1 MMKNQISTYVVLLL
15 VLLCSQVAWA
25 TQMIFPGESWEETSP
40 ESQNVDSVKLK
51 IAVSYLLDHSGRNG
65 VKRLFII
72 RNGRVIWKGAEANL
86 RQRVWSVTKAFTSTA
101 HGLLIEDGKCS
112 LETLAKDYNP
122 KDLAEYY
129 PNVTLRHFATMT
141 SGYDGIGGSYDFDEQ
156 GRGDQNALVNPL
168 PPFFVPGTK
177 YQYWDE
183 ATQQYGCVLTKI
195 AGEPLHE
202 FLKRRIFRPIG
213 ISGTDWEPDS
223 TGKVPNWTGGLVISA
238 SDLARFGHL
247 FLNKG
252 NWAGKQLVLASWV
265 KEAISVQVPPSIPNA
280 LASSG
285 RKGSGVYGYHWWPNG
300 ITPSGKRR
308 WPNAPLCTYSRS
320 GYNNNDLFVIPA
332 WNMVIVRLGLDQR
345 EDEITVAEY
354 NVFLKKIGEAIL
366 DPVVEGERKIWHPL
380 TVNFRGPMS
389 SENDES
395 PNPFLDYRLE
405 MLFKGPNGRK
415 YNVPGFFAGDGH
427 GGSTG
432 NVWRV
437 HFTPDA
443 AGQWSFRSSF
453 RKGKHVAVSLKSDA
467 GEPGEINGQ
476 NGEFEVAERISEAP
490 GFLRKGKLAYVAGKF
505 YLKTLG
511 DNKYWIKGGIDSP
524 EDFLAYGGFD
534 NTRSGSRFGVKKY
547 AKHVCDWKPGD
558 PDWGDGKGMGIIG
571 ALNYLAEQHV
581 NLIYF
586 LPMNIGGDGQNVW
599 PFAGEI
605 NPKGDPAND
614 NIHYDISKLRQWE
627 IVFSHAQAKGI
638 VLHFVFNEAEKNNK
652 LELGGKDLTTKR
664 KLFYR
669 EMIARFGHHNALIWN
684 LCEEYNIGL
693 DLGPQSIKEFVSYIA
708 QLDPYD
714 HPITVHHAKDAVE
727 AWEPFFGNELFSITS
742 IQIGRKDI
750 EPVVET
756 FRRLT
761 REAGR
766 ALPIAV
772 DEFTV
777 TTGDKQWIP
786 VDDSIALR
794 KEKLWPAYLSG
805 GQVEFIVAELLETE
819 DFRKYDSL
827 WKYIW
832 YARRFMERYLP
843 FWEMEPADEL
853 LTGESVYLGKTCS
866 HDGQVFAKKD
876 QCYAIYLPIS
886 NKTGVLDLSGAT
898 GQFVKRWYNPRTG
911 KFVGDRENVE
921 SGSKVKI
928 GPVPRHSNQDW
939 VVLVSKH
946 KRSRQSTYSS
956 L

>member
-1 MMKNQISTYVVLLL
+1 MKNRISTSIVLLL
-15 VLLCSQVAWA
+15 VLLSSQVAW
-25 TQMIFPGESWEETSP
+25 TGQMVFPGTVWEEASP
-40 ESQNVDSVKLK
+40 ESQNIDSVKLK

-65 VKRLFII
+65 VKRLVII
-72 RNGRVIWKGAEANL
+72 RNGRVIWKGAEAN
-86 RQRVWSVTKAFTSTA
+86 RKQRVWSVTKAFTSTA
-101 HGLLIEDGKCS
+101 HGLLIEDGKCT

-122 KDLAEYY
+122 KDLVEYY

-141 SGYDGIGGSYDFDEQ
+141 SGYDGVGGSYDFDEQ
-156 GRGDQNALVNPL
+156 RRGDQNALVGPL

-183 ATQQYGCVLTKI
+183 ATQQYGYVLTHI
-195 AGEPLHE
+195 AGEPLHKYLE
-202 FLKRRIFRPIG
+202 RRIFKPIG
-213 ISGTDWEPDS
+213 ISETQWHPDS
-223 TGKVPNWTGGLVISA
+223 TDKVPNWTGGLVISA
-238 SDLARFGHL
+238 GDLARFGHL
-247 FLNKG
+247 FINKG
-252 NWAGKQLVLASWV
+252 NWAGKQLVPASWV
-265 KEAISVQVPPSIPNA
+265 SEAVSVQVPPSIPNA

-300 ITPSGKRR
+300 IAPSGKRR

-345 EDEITVAEY
+345 EDEITTTEY
-354 NVFLKKIGEAIL
+354 NVFLKKVGESIL
-366 DPVVEGERKIWHPL
+366 DPVVEGQRKVWHPL
-380 TVNFRGPMS
+380 TVNFRGPMA

-405 MLFKGPNGRK
+405 VMFNGPNGRR
-415 YNVPGFFAGDGH
+415 YNVPGFFAGNGLSDGLSN
-427 GGSTG
+427 GTG

-437 HFTPDA
+437 HFTPDT
-443 AGQWSFRSSF
+443 AGHWSFHSSF
-453 RKGKHVAVSLKSDA
+453 HKGKQVAVSLDSDA
-467 GEPGEINGQ
+467 GETGEIDNQ
-476 NGEFEVAERISEAP
+476 SGEFDIAERDPDAP
-490 GFLRKGKLAYVAGKF
+490 GFRGKGKLTYVPGKF

-511 DNKYWIKGGIDSP
+511 DNKYWIKGGVDSP
-524 EDFLAYGGFD
+524 EDFLAYSGFD

-547 AKHVCDWKPGD
+547 AEHIRDWKAGD
-558 PDWGDGKGMGIIG
+558 PDWGKERGRGIIG
-571 ALNYLAEQHV
+571 AINYLADEHV

-599 PFAGEI
+599 PFSGKI
-605 NPKGDPAND
+605 NPAGDPAND
-614 NIHYDISKLRQWE
+614 NIHYDISKLHQWE
-627 IVFSHAQAKGI
+627 VVFSHAQAKGI

-652 LELGGKDLTTKR
+652 LELGGKNLTTER

-669 EMIARFGHHNALIWN
+669 EMVARFAHHNGLIWN

-693 DLGPQSIKEFVSYIA
+693 DLGPQSIKEFASYIA

-714 HPITVHHAKDAVE
+714 HPITVHHAGDAIK
-727 AWEPFFGNELFSITS
+727 AWKPFLGDDLFSITS

-750 EPVVET
+750 EPVVEK
-756 FRRLT
+756 FWKLT
-761 REAGR
+761 QKAGR
-766 ALPIAV
+766 VLPIAV

-777 TTGDKQWIP
+777 TMGDKQWLP
-786 VDDSIALR
+786 VDDSVALR

-853 LTGESVYLGKTCS
+853 LTGESVYSGKTCS
-866 HDGQVFAKKD
+866 HDGQVFAKTG
-876 QCYAIYLPIS
+876 QCYAIYLPIA
-886 NKTGVLDLSGAT
+886 KQTGVLNLIGAK
-898 GQFVKRWYNPRTG
+898 GQFIKRWYNPRTG
-911 KFVGDRENVE
+911 KFVGVRENLQG
-921 SGSKVKI
+921 GSKVKI
-928 GPVPRHSNQDW
+928 GPAPGAFDQDW
-939 VVLVSKH
+939 VVLVSKR
-946 KRSRQSTYSS
+946 KKSR
-956 L
+956 